1 MNMRVP
7 VKKLLYRL
15 LPLAGIAAMLSCST
29 PPATL
34 PPPAG
39 DAAATPYVPQPP
51 ASGAS
56 AGAASPRTA
65 AVSSAA
71 TLDAYKRDAA
81 QRIHDANAADIF
93 EGAPP
98 ALLKA
103 VVVLAI
109 AVDAGGGVKSV
120 SVLRSNGYRDLDQR
134 AVQSVRRASPLPRP
148 TRAVLR
154 GASAGYYETWLF
166 RDDGRFQV
174 RSVAMEQAKGGD

>member
-7 VKKLLYRL
+7 IKTLMCRL
-15 LPLAGIAAMLSCST
+15 LPLGALASLFSCST
-29 PPATL
+29 PPATVQ
-34 PPPAG
+34 PPARE
-39 DAAATPYVPQPP
+39 AAATPYVPERP
-51 ASGAS
+51 APGAS
-56 AGAASPRTA
+56 ASAVSPRA
-65 AVSSAA
+65 AAASSAA

-81 QRIHDANAADIF
+81 QHIHDANAADIF